1 MSEEKTK
8 ILYIVTK
15 SDLGG
20 VSKYLLEIVR
30 GLEEFIEPY
39 FVMSTPGYFSD
50 ELIKLGYENNIF
62 FVPMTNSI
70 FDLPLHIKSNLQTI
84 KIIRKIKPDL
94 IHCNST
100 TGGIVGRICGALMR
114 VPVIFTAHGWA
125 FTEGVPKAKR
135 NFYKFLERFLA
146 HFTRKIICVSD
157 YDRKL
162 ALKVMPEAKD
172 KLYTI
177 HNGISDIDDK
187 YRKKNFS
194 EDKLK
199 IVMISRFCA
208 QKDPYTLIQAVNDL
222 HKEGFNIK
230 LNIYGYGEEKDKVLK
245 EIASCENPNIQFCG
259 VAENISEILE
269 QNDIYAL
276 ISNWEGL
283 PIGIIEGMRSGMPI
297 IACNVGGN
305 SELIKNGEN
314 GFIIGRK
321 NKEQLKEKIKVLIEN
336 KELILSMAQKSRE
349 LYKKKFCMEIVY
361 KNTINIYCEIL
372 KSQNGEVS

>member
-100 TGGIVGRICGALMR
+100 TGGIVGRVCGALMR

-125 FTEGVPKAKR
+125 FTEGVPNAKR

-146 HFTRKIICVSD
+146 HFTKKIICVSD

-199 IVMISRFCA
+199 LVMISRFCA
-208 QKDPYTLIQAVNDL
+208 QKDPYTLIEAVRQLNQEGYYIELDL
-222 HKEGFNIK
+222 F
-230 LNIYGYGEEKDKVLK
+230 GYGEELQKVLATIEEAQCQNIK
-245 EIASCENPNIQFCG
+245 YRGEISD
-259 VAENISEILE
+259 VSSILKDY
-269 QNDIYAL
+269 DIYAL

-283 PIGIIEGMRSGMPI
+283 PIGIIEALRAGLPI
-297 IACNVGGN
+297 LASDVGGC
-305 SELIKNGEN
+305 SELVKGNGSL
-314 GFIIGRK
+314 ISR
-321 NKEQLKEKIKVLIEN
+321 NKSEEIKEKLKLLYRN
-336 KELILSMAQKSRE
+336 KELLISYGFNSRITYENEFNAQSMIDA
-349 LYKKKFCMEIVY
+349 
-361 KNTINIYCEIL
+361 TIRIY
-372 KSQNGEVS
+372 S